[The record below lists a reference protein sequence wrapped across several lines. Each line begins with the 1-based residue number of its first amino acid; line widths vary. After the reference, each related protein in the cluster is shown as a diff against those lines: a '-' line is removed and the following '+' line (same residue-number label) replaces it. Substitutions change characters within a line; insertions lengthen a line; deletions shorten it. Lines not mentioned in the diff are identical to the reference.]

1 MNYRLSLLF
10 AVSVAFPLVLLY
22 LRETAAAT
30 VEVVTPVAGT
40 PEGAVRAAATLAAEA
55 PPVILLVT
63 L

>member
-1 MNYRLSLLF
+1 LPFLLR
-10 AVSVAFPLVLLY
+10 FPLVLLY

-40 PEGAVRAAATLAAEA
+40 PEGAVTAAATLAAEA